1 MMMTCVLLFP
11 ILSKRQRLVSIK
23 VMVWIVLFFD
33 KSCHSLKNY
42 EAIYIILDG
51 LTAEYL
57 RGFTQGAWQVRNS
70 MFSLKCNYY
79 LDLKGIA

>member
-1 MMMTCVLLFP
+1 
-11 ILSKRQRLVSIK
+11 
-23 VMVWIVLFFD
+23 MVWIIFFFD

-42 EAIYIILDG
+42 EAMYIILDG

-57 RGFTQGAWQVRNS
+57 RGSTQGAWQVRNG
-70 MFSLKCNYY
+70 MFSLIWNYY